1 MVNANATNGIPDHDQ
16 LLRAHRG
23 RHQLTVQVD
32 PVFDVSGGG
41 GGSSLSA
48 VKYYLHLST
57 DALSACVEALEAG

>member
-32 PVFDVSGGG
+32 PVFDVSGGW
-41 GGSSLSA
+41 SSLSA
-48 VKYYLHLST
+48 VKHYLHLST
-57 DALSACVEALEAG
+57 DALSACVEALEAS